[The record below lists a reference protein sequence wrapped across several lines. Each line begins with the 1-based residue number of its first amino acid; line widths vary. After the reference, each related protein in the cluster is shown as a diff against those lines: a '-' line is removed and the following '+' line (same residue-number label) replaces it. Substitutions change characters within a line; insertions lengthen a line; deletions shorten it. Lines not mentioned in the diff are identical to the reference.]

1 MYSYKGKFDFHI
13 LGPVSYMQTCYN
25 LKRKIVLQK
34 DFSRN
39 KKAVVTSEAMIR
51 TSN

>member
-1 MYSYKGKFDFHI
+1 MYIYNGKFDFHV
-13 LGPVSYMQTCYN
+13 LGPVSYMQICYN

-34 DFSRN
+34 DFSRK
-39 KKAVVTSEAMIR
+39 KKAEVTSEAMIR